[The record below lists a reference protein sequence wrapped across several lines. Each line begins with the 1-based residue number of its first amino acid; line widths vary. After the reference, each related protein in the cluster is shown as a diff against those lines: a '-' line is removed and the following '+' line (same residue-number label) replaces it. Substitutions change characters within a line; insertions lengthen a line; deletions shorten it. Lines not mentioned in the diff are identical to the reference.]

1 MIEEFVKFLKSQSE
15 KSSPENRPEI
25 SALLEERTAV
35 ASGGPGTGARVVVL
49 PYSSIGSAPSLAKRI
64 AVNPEELQPLESAGQ
79 GLLEAIFEY
88 YSSEIPSDERTLWK
102 HEVSVSM
109 DRAISIWGFG
119 GVLSDEGGLFSYR
132 SEPVAGFGFEDTF
145 FVRVGGVKRA
155 LAKTRYTQN
164 PAPRLS
170 EFDAVNARARP
181 LFESV
186 LTYAHA
192 TQRYRPRQTFLLY
205 VHMTDP
211 LTHFPR
217 PFLEGVARRVL
228 DFGRLESRVHA
239 EVLVFTSAID
249 ASSLP
254 LSLKPLHR
262 VFLQRRSGEEYFFV
276 GGDRLSFEHD
286 FKRSDCLKTWGHN
299 FSPARSTT
307 EYLEAT
313 LDEGAPISV
322 ALMSGL
328 WLGDYRT
335 SREIS
340 QEEIYTLRD

>member
-1 MIEEFVKFLKSQSE
+1 MIEEFVDFLKLTSE
-15 KSSPENRPEI
+15 KGSPENRPQI
-25 SALLEERTAV
+25 SALLKERTAL
-35 ASGGPGTGARVVVL
+35 SLGGPETRPQVVVL
-49 PYSSIGSAPSLAKRI
+49 PFSSIGSAPSLAKRI
-64 AVNPEELQPLESAGQ
+64 TANPDDILPLELATQ
-79 GLLEAIFEY
+79 GLLETIFEY

-102 HEVSVSM
+102 HEVSVSI

-132 SEPVAGFGFEDTF
+132 SETIAGFGFEDTF
-145 FVRVGGVKRA
+145 FVQVGGVKRA
-155 LAKTRYTQN
+155 LARTRYTQN
-164 PAPRLS
+164 PAPQLN
-170 EFDAVNARARP
+170 EFEAVNAQARP
-181 LFESV
+181 LLESV
-186 LTYAHA
+186 LTYAQA

-205 VHMTDP
+205 VHFNEP
-211 LTHFPR
+211 LTSFPM

-228 DFGRLESRVHA
+228 DFGRLESRIHA

-254 LSLKPLHR
+254 FSLKPLHR
-262 VFLQRRSGEEYFFV
+262 VFLQRRSAEEYFFV

-286 FKRSDCLKTWGHN
+286 FMRSDCFKSWRDN
-299 FSPARSTT
+299 FSPVRSSI

-313 LDEGAPISV
+313 LEEEAPISV

-328 WLGDYRT
+328 WMGDYRT
-335 SREIS
+335 SREIR